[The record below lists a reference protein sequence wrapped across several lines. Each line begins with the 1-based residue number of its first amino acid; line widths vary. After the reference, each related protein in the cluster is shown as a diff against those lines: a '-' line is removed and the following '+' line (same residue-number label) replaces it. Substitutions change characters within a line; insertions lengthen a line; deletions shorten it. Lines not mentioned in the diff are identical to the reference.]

1 MLWGIFPLGS
11 TMRRYVLIAAL
22 VLFAAAAASHGQI
35 VSIYGTYSPI
45 HLANV
50 QTGSAGSNNQPQY
63 TSYWAS
69 GFGGGVTLNFLQ
81 LPVVSLGLDLRGST
95 KPGTLGAD
103 TAMVG
108 LKLGIHPPLIRIKP
122 YVQASAGYLGT
133 RTFSPSIPVGSTN
146 NGTQVTWEILGGID
160 YPLVH
165 FVDLRVIELGGGQG
179 INTGS
184 GGNASLF
191 TVNTGLVVHF

>member
-1 MLWGIFPLGS
+1 
-11 TMRRYVLIAAL
+11 MRRIILIAA
-22 VLFAAAAASHGQI
+22 VLMFIAAAADGQ
-35 VSIYGTYSPI
+35 VVLIYGTYSPI
-45 HLANV
+45 HLSNV
-50 QTGSAGSNNQPQY
+50 QTGSAGSSNQPQY

-69 GFGGGVTLNFLQ
+69 GFGGGITLNFLQ

-95 KPGTLGAD
+95 KPGTVGAD

-108 LKLGIHPPLIRIKP
+108 LKLGIHPPIIRIKP
-122 YVQASAGYLGT
+122 YVEASVGYLGT

-165 FVDLRVIELGGGQG
+165 FVDFRIIELGGGQG

-184 GGNASLF
+184 GGNSSLF